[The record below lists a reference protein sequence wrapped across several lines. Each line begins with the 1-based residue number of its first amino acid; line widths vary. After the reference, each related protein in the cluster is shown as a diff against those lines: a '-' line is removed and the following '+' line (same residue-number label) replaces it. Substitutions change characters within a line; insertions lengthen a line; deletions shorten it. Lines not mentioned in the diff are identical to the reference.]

1 MTVVSGRN
9 LFIRNPTNPII
20 TADQLPYP
28 ANTVFN
34 PGAARV
40 GNEVVLLLRVEDL
53 RGISSL
59 HVARSDDGISG
70 WRLDE
75 EALLAPHP
83 DHPEEVWGCEDPRLV
98 YLPEL
103 EQWAITYTAY
113 SGRGPLVSLAMTKDF
128 REVRRLGPVMPPDDK
143 DAALLPRRFDGRWV
157 MIHRP
162 APITGPA
169 HIWISYS
176 PDLRHWG
183 DHSVLLEA
191 REGAWWDAGKIGL
204 GPPPLA
210 TDDGWLVMYH
220 GAHTTA
226 SGPIYRVGLAL
237 LDLEHP
243 EIVLRRSDEWVMSPV
258 KTYESVGDVDNV
270 IFPNGWVLDEAA
282 DTLLLYYGAGDSVVG
297 LASARYGELMDY
309 VRQCPAYHQ
318 RRVSDDGTVKNTWA
332 PLSAVPD
339 LPGRHDSG
347 G

>member
-1 MTVVSGRN
+1 MTAMSGRN
-9 LFIRNPTNPII
+9 LFVRNPSNPII

-40 GNEVVLLLRVEDL
+40 GNETILLLRVEDL

-59 HVARSDDGISG
+59 HVARSADGITD
-70 WRLDE
+70 WHLDDE
-75 EALLAPHP
+75 PLLAPHP
-83 DHPEEVWGCEDPRLV
+83 DHLEEVWGCEDPRLV

-128 REVRRLGPVMPPDDK
+128 RTVRRLGPVMPPDDK

-162 APITGPA
+162 APINGPA
-169 HIWISYS
+169 HIWMSYS

-204 GPPPLA
+204 GPPPLE
-210 TDDGWLVMYH
+210 TEDGWLVMYH

-237 LDLEHP
+237 LDIDHP
-243 EIVLRRSDEWVMSPV
+243 EVVLRRSDEWVMAPV
-258 KTYESVGDVDNV
+258 TTYESVGDVDKV
-270 IFPNGWVLDEAA
+270 IFPNGWVLNEAA
-282 DTLLLYYGAGDSVVG
+282 DSLLLYYGAGDSVVG
-297 LASARYGELMDY
+297 VAEACYSELMAY
-309 VRQCPAYHQ
+309 VRQCPMYHH
-318 RRVSDDGTVKNTWA
+318 RRVSDDGTVRNTWA
-332 PLSAVPD
+332 PASAVPS
-339 LPGRHDSG
+339 LPGRPSSEP
-347 G
+347 

>member
-1 MTVVSGRN
+1 MTDQSGRN
-9 LFIRNPTNPII
+9 LFVRHPSNPII

-40 GNEVVLLLRVEDL
+40 DGETVLLMRVEDL

-59 HVARSDDGISG
+59 HVARSADGISD
-70 WRLDE
+70 WRMDE
-75 EALLAPHP
+75 KPLLTPNHAR
-83 DHPEEVWGCEDPRLV
+83 PEEVWGCEDPRLV
-98 YLPEL
+98 YLPERQ
-103 EQWAITYTAY
+103 EWAITYTAY
-113 SGRGPLVSLAMTKDF
+113 SNRGPLVSLAMTRDF

-143 DAALLPRRFDGRWV
+143 DAALFPHRFDGRWI

-162 APITGPA
+162 APLTGLA

-183 DHSVLLEA
+183 DHAVLLEA

-210 TDDGWLVMYH
+210 TSAGWLVMYH
-220 GAHTTA
+220 GAHVTA

-243 EIVLRRSDEWVMSPV
+243 ETVLHRSDEWVMAPTTS
-258 KTYESVGDVDNV
+258 YEAVGDVDKV
-270 IFPNGWVLDEAA
+270 FFPNGWVLDEAA
-282 DTLLLYYGAGDSVVG
+282 DSLSLYYGAGDSVVA
-297 LASARYGELMDY
+297 LAIARFSEVMDY
-309 VRQCPAYHQ
+309 VKRTPPYHH
-318 RRVSDDGTVKNTWA
+318 RRSSDDG
-332 PLSAVPD
+332 
-339 LPGRHDSG
+339 SG
-347 G
+347 